1 MFLFWKYTYCAI
13 FQTEAWVA
21 AEDLEVIG
29 KIICGRGRANLLPK
43 PISGSLCT
51 NLCIVSLKKQN
62 TATVVQG
69 FFSLHLAVVLFL
81 AKMLLSAV
89 KLR

>member
-43 PISGSLCT
+43 PISGPLCT

-69 FFSLHLAVVLFL
+69 FFFLTFSCGAFLSKNVV
-81 AKMLLSAV
+81 KCC
-89 KLR
+89 